1 MSDQPQYEILDP
13 TYEAFTKAE
22 HQASRP
28 SAPRIKPRPGM
39 RIGLLANGK
48 ANSEALLERVYRQ
61 LEKRLGMPLGE
72 PVRVLK
78 PSISVPPTEGDMA
91 RLIGE
96 ADVVVTAIGD

>member
-1 MSDQPQYEILDP
+1 MSTQYEILDP
-13 TYEAFTKAE
+13 TYEALTNPRAQAKA
-22 HQASRP
+22 RP
-28 SAPRIKPRPGM
+28 TAPRARPRNGL

-48 ANSEALLERVYRQ
+48 PNSEAMLEAVYRQ
-61 LEKRLGMPLGE
+61 LERRLGVPLGD
-72 PVRVLK
+72 PVRVMK